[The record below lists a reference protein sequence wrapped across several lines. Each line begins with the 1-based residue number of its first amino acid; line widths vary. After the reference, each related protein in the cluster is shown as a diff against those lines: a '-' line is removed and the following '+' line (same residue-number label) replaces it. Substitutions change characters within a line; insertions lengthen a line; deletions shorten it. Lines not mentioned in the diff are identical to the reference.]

1 MTDALPTLDAAD
13 RRAPRWTDWRVWLG
27 IAITVLCIWYVAKDV
42 PLHEVAEAMR
52 RADLWTLF
60 LFSVPAH
67 VLSIYLR
74 ALRWRH
80 LTNPIAP
87 ISRGLLY
94 KAQSVGFLV
103 NNLVPLR
110 MGEIVRSWYLARETG
125 TRGAAIL
132 GTVVLERVLDIVCV
146 LLMAGASIALLGAR
160 AGDGLLAQGAVLL
173 LPAAFVPLAGLVV
186 LRFAPGPVIRVVMWL
201 ARPLPPRLGE
211 FIEGNLQRFSEGL
224 GAISGGAHLW
234 WILFHSITIWL
245 LVGALPMTAGVVAF
259 DLPDGVIGT
268 PDRLVYVSWLLLAAV
283 GVAVAIPSAPGFFG
297 VYQLA
302 FTAVL
307 RPLGVDDATSLA
319 LGLLVWLVFWL
330 SFTLQGFVVLRLG
343 GISFSELTAAS
354 GKAAPND
361 RR

>member
-1 MTDALPTLDAAD
+1 MEPVTSVASSSA
-13 RRAPRWTDWRVWLG
+13 RRSRWLDWRVWFG
-27 IAITVLCIWYVAKDV
+27 IAITVGCIWYVAKDV
-42 PLHEVAEAMR
+42 PMAEVAAALR
-52 RADLWTLF
+52 RADLWML
-60 LFSVPAH
+60 LAVSIPAH
-67 VLSIYLR
+67 VFSIYLR

-87 ISRGLLY
+87 MSRGLLY

-110 MGEIVRSWYLARETG
+110 MGEFVRSWYLARETG

-146 LLMAGASIALLGAR
+146 LLMAGASVGLLGAR
-160 AGDGLLAQGAVLL
+160 AGDGLLAEGAVVL
-173 LPAAFVPLAGLVV
+173 LPTGFVPLAVLLA
-186 LRFAPGPVIRVVMWL
+186 LRFAPDAVIRAVTFAM
-201 ARPLPPRLGE
+201 RPLPGNASS
-211 FIEGNLQRFSEGL
+211 FVEGNLRRFTEGL
-224 GAISGGAHLW
+224 AAISGGTHLW

-245 LVGALPMTAGVVAF
+245 VVGALPMTAGLLAF
-259 DLPDGVIGT
+259 DLPASVT
-268 PDRLVYVSWLLLAAV
+268 ASSDRLVYVSWLLLAAV

-319 LGLLVWLVFWL
+319 LGLLVWLVFWA
-330 SFTLQGFVVLRLG
+330 SFTLQGFVVLRAG
-343 GISFSELTAAS
+343 GISFAELTAAS
-354 GKAAPND
+354 GKAPTND